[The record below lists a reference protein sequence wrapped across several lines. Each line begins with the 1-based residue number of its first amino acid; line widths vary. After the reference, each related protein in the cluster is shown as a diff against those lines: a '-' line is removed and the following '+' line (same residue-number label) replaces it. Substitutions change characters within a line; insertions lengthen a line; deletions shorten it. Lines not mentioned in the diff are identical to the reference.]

1 MITPKRYQR
10 IVNNIESILHLMR
23 DKNQNIY
30 LGIDNLADRKNV
42 DYLVNYEFK
51 NSNDLEKK
59 LIIDNYSNGS
69 FKFISGVA
77 LNEYLKTY
85 EEIKDV
91 YSFKY

>member
-23 DKNQNIY
+23 DKNQDIY
-30 LGIDNLADRKNV
+30 LGIDNLADRKNI

-51 NSNDLEKK
+51 NANDLEKK
-59 LIIDNYSNGS
+59 LIIDNYNNGS
-69 FKFISGVA
+69 FKFISGVT

-85 EEIKDV
+85 EEIKGV